1 MLFSRKASAIV
12 VNRYNSQGWPDSP
25 RLVLSK
31 QVAPVDKKS
40 RSSLKNFESNFRRLT
55 VSYSLVQIVFTM
67 GYCTIYVLAG
77 IFLLSRGFSN
87 SQVGVTIT
95 IANAVSLLSQPVV
108 AAAADKSKKLS
119 LQSITAL
126 MLLAEILIA
135 LALLFLPPVV
145 LPTSILFILLVSLFI
160 PQVSLVTSMSIEHI
174 NSGVP
179 LNYSLARGIGSFAF
193 AILSLLMGFL
203 VETFGTETV
212 MIADIVR
219 CLLGI
224 LLVLT
229 FPRAKSKHS
238 TSGNVESAASGLFEF
253 AVKNKRFIAVVISSA
268 ILFMSHSFINT
279 FTIQIVRH
287 IGGDSSDMGVAVAVA
302 GFVELPAM
310 ALFPLIYKKIRNPG
324 TIMKLSGAFFVI
336 KAVIT
341 LAAPNMLWINVAQCL
356 QFFTYAMFLPASV
369 YYVNHVVREA
379 DKVKG
384 QALMGMSW
392 GISGMLGGVLGGF
405 MLDAR
410 GGVNLMLTMGVVIS
424 AAGLLLL
431 TFIDNYRL
439 KPARDI

>member
-1 MLFSRKASAIV
+1 MENIKIS
-12 VNRYNSQGWPDSP
+12 
-25 RLVLSK
+25 
-31 QVAPVDKKS
+31 
-40 RSSLKNFESNFRRLT
+40 FRRLT
-55 VSYSLVQIVFTM
+55 VSYSLVQVVFTM

-77 IFLLSRGFSN
+77 IFLLSRGFTN

-95 IANAVSLLSQPVV
+95 IANAISLLSQPVV
-108 AAAADKSKKLS
+108 AAAADKSKRLS

-126 MLLAEILIA
+126 MLAAEILIA
-135 LALLFLPPVV
+135 FALLLMPPVV

-193 AILSLLMGFL
+193 AVLSLLMGFM
-203 VETFGTETV
+203 VEKFGTGTV
-212 MIADIVR
+212 MITDILR
-219 CLLGI
+219 CLIGI
-224 LLVLT
+224 VLVLT
-229 FPRAKSKHS
+229 FPRAKHQNVAA
-238 TSGNVESAASGLFEF
+238 GNMETAATGLLEF
-253 AVKNKRFIAVVISSA
+253 AAKNKRFIAVVISSA

-279 FTIQIVRH
+279 FTIQIIRH

-310 ALFPLIYKKIRNPG
+310 ALFPLIYKKMRNPG
-324 TIMKLSGAFFVI
+324 TIMKISGAFFVV

-341 LAAPNMLWINVAQCL
+341 LVAPNMLWINVAQCL

-392 GISGMLGGVLGGF
+392 GMSGMVGGFLGGF
-405 MLDAR
+405 MLDAS
-410 GGVNLMLTMGVVIS
+410 GGVNLMLTMGVAIS
-424 AAGLLLL
+424 AAGLLMLI
-431 TFIDNYRL
+431 FIDNYHL
-439 KPARDI
+439 KPAIDMVKEA